1 MDTET
6 LKATLKRELPDLV
19 RADPELRAFI
29 LELTRSAYA
38 DREQTESRFDRILNE
53 LQRDRE
59 EQSRKWAAQERQWQ
73 EHREEQ
79 ARKWAAQERKWENN
93 QAELR
98 RMREEQ
104 ALKWEAQERKWEEN
118 QAELRRMREEQ
129 ALKWEAQ
136 ERKWEDNQAE
146 LKRMREEQALKWEA
160 QERKWEEQNRKWENN
175 HQEIRRLNDALL
187 AQSSRHDRS
196 IGALGARWGLQ
207 SERAFRSALAA
218 ILEQSFGVEVAHV
231 NEYDASGEVFGRP
244 DQVELDVIVKNGVL
258 IICELKSSM
267 SKSDM
272 YTFERKAR
280 FYERLK
286 DRQANRLL
294 VISPMID
301 HRAVPVAER
310 LGIETYGD
318 SLDVE
323 P

>member
-79 ARKWAAQERKWENN
+79 ARKWAAQERKWEN
-93 QAELR
+93 
-98 RMREEQ
+98 
-104 ALKWEAQERKWEEN
+104 N